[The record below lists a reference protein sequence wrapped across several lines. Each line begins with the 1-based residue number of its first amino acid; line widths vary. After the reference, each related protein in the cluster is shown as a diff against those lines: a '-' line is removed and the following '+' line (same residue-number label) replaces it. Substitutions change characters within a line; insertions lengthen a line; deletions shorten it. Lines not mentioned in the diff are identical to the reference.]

1 MRRPVLL
8 ESLLLTKHGTG
19 VEAEYQQVLT
29 GLVQTQLTLAEHAQ
43 RRGEFDQADLHANV
57 VLKEDPKTRPR
68 LPSRRRTHAFA
79 LDVRL
84 DAQPGHNCPLP
95 EAHNDR
101 VTASTHVQ
109 NGKVL
114 FEAGK
119 FDEAEAQLNQAIK
132 IDPSNTAA
140 YTYVNIIREQRHK
153 QENASAKVGPRNACS
168 KSTAPGMILQ
178 KRDALPFTQSAPG
191 Q

>member
-1 MRRPVLL
+1 M
-8 ESLLLTKHGTG
+8 S
-19 VEAEYQQVLT
+19 
-29 GLVQTQLTLAEHAQ
+29 GLM
-43 RRGEFDQADLHANV
+43 
-57 VLKEDPKTRPR
+57 
-68 LPSRRRTHAFA
+68 PSQDTIAR
-79 LDVRL
+79 
-84 DAQPGHNCPLP
+84 LP

-140 YTYVNIIREQRHK
+140 YTYVNLIREQRHK
-153 QENASAKVGPRNACS
+153 QENARRESWSKERLLEVDRAWNA
-168 KSTAPGMILQ
+168 PV